1 MRDTET
7 VKVWDIWVRIFHWSL
22 VVLFVVA
29 YFTAEEE
36 NVWHIYSGYAVLGL
50 VIFRV
55 LWGIV
60 GSKYARFSD
69 FIYSPIQVI
78 QYLQGM
84 VAGTPEYYL
93 GHNPLGGW
101 MTVALVAGLLVVS
114 VTGLKLYAIEEGRG
128 PLAGADQLM
137 VIDNV
142 YADRNEDEDE
152 GEEEEHQGRKHDNG
166 EEDEDEMWEELHEVS
181 TNITLFLI
189 GLHILGVFISS
200 LLHHENLVKAMITG
214 NKERKV

>member
-1 MRDTET
+1 MSNNKT
-7 VKVWDIWVRIFHWSL
+7 VQVWDIWVRIFHWSL

-69 FIYSPIQVI
+69 FVYSPQQVM

-128 PLAGADQLM
+128 PLARTDQML
-137 VIDNV
+137 VIDNA
-142 YADRNEDEDE
+142 YADRDEDEDE
-152 GEEEEHQGRKHDNG
+152 EEEHRGRKHANG
-166 EEDEDEMWEELHEVS
+166 DEDDEEMWEELHEVS

-189 GLHILGVFISS
+189 CLHILGVVVSS

>member
-7 VKVWDIWVRIFHWSL
+7 VKVWDIWVRLFHWSL
-22 VVLFVVA
+22 VALFVVA

-55 LWGIV
+55 LWGFA

-69 FIYSPIQVI
+69 FIYPSQQVMQYIQS
-78 QYLQGM
+78 LM
-84 VAGTPEYYL
+84 AGTPEHYL

-101 MTVALVAGLLVVS
+101 MTVALLAGLLMVS

-128 PLAGADQLM
+128 PLASADQLM
-137 VIDNV
+137 VIDNA
-142 YADRNEDEDE
+142 YADRDEDE
-152 GEEEEHQGRKHDNG
+152 EEEEEHRGRKHANG
-166 EEDEDEMWEELHEVS
+166 EQDEEEMWEELHEVS

-189 GLHILGVFISS
+189 GLHILGVVVSS
-200 LLHHENLVKAMITG
+200 RLHDENLVKAMITG

>member
-84 VAGTPEYYL
+84 VAGTPEHYL

-101 MTVALVAGLLVVS
+101 MTVALLAGLVVVS
-114 VTGLKLYAIEEGRG
+114 VTGLEVYAIEEGRG
-128 PLAGADQLM
+128 PLARTDQML
-137 VIDNV
+137 VIDNA
-142 YADRNEDEDE
+142 YADRDEDEDE
-152 GEEEEHQGRKHDNG
+152 EEEHRGRKHANG
-166 EEDEDEMWEELHEVS
+166 DEDDEEMWEELHEVS

-189 GLHILGVFISS
+189 CLHILGVVVSS

>member
-69 FIYSPIQVI
+69 FVYSPQQVM

-128 PLAGADQLM
+128 PLAGANQLM
-137 VIDNV
+137 VIDHA
-142 YADRNEDEDE
+142 YADRDEDED
-152 GEEEEHQGRKHDNG
+152 EEEEHQGRKHDNG